1 MTRLCVLAL
10 ITVSGWGCATS
21 TPSITLADCSGALH
35 APLEAPPGTV
45 VAFVFGSTTCPIANA
60 MAPELERLAT
70 AATQGGAVFYF
81 VHPESGLTDQE
92 AIAHARAYGLTM
104 DVLLDPR
111 HDLVAE
117 FDITTTPEGV
127 VILIDG
133 DGYEMVYQGQVNDL
147 FPSLG
152 KRRNHA
158 SHHWLQDAIDAA
170 EAGTRV
176 SPAYV
181 PPIGCR
187 IERVNG
193 S

>member
-1 MTRLCVLAL
+1 
-10 ITVSGWGCATS
+10 
-21 TPSITLADCSGALH
+21 
-35 APLEAPPGTV
+35 
-45 VAFVFGSTTCPIANA
+45 
-60 MAPELERLAT
+60 MAA
-70 AATQGGAVFYF
+70 AATEDGVVFYL
-81 VHPESGLTDQE
+81 VHPEPGLTDQA
-92 AIAHARAYGLTM
+92 AITHARAYGLTM
-104 DVLLDPR
+104 DVLLDPH

-152 KRRNHA
+152 ERRHHA
-158 SHHWLQDAIDAA
+158 SRHWLQDAIDAA
-170 EAGTRV
+170 KAGTRV

-181 PPIGCR
+181 LPIGCR

-193 S
+193 SGWSDVS